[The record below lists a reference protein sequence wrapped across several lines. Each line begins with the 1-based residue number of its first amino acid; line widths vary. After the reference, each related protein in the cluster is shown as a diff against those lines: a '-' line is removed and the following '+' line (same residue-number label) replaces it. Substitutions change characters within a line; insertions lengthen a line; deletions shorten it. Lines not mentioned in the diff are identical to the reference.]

1 MARPTNASKSQ
12 GLYLKEQFQ
21 QIGSCLNQLEEV
33 CRNPNTVAKDDFLG
47 TIGLLVGKTMV
58 RFDNLASELHIFDD
72 E

>member
-1 MARPTNASKSQ
+1 
-12 GLYLKEQFQ
+12 
-21 QIGSCLNQLEEV
+21 LNQLEEV

-58 RFDNLASELHIFDD
+58 RFDNLASELHIFDN